1 MQRRLYSLV
10 FGILILTGAVWA
22 RDARAARDARE
33 QEDFQQTFQLAA
45 NGVFSLSNVNGGVI
59 IQAWDHATTE
69 IRAVKRGPS
78 KENLDLVKIDIRA
91 DANRISVDTIYPKGK
106 NNLNVSVS
114 YEVRLPKTVILR
126 SVETV
131 NGSVEVQG
139 MTSEV
144 TAETVNGSVKVLNSS
159 GRVSA
164 TTVNGGI
171 TAELNR
177 IDAEGDMKFETVNGS
192 IKLVLPEGAGADIA
206 AETVNGS
213 VSSDFPVTVRGKFG
227 PKRMQGVLG
236 QGGANI
242 RMETVNGGINLARR

>member
-1 MQRRLYSLV
+1 MQKRLQCLV
-10 FGILILTGAVWA
+10 FGILILTGAVSAW
-22 RDARAARDARE
+22 DTRE

-59 IQAWDHATTE
+59 VQAWDHPTTE

-78 KENLDLVKIDIRA
+78 KENMDLVKIDIRA
-91 DANRISVDTIYPKGK
+91 DANHINVETIYPKGR

-139 MTSEV
+139 MTAEV

-192 IKLVLPEGAGADIA
+192 IKLILPEGAGADVA

-227 PKRMQGVLG
+227 PKRLQGVLG

-242 RMETVNGGINLARR
+242 RMETVNGGISLARR

>member
-1 MQRRLYSLV
+1 MQKRLSSLI
-10 FGILILTGAVWA
+10 FGILILAGALWA
-22 RDARAARDARE
+22 QDARE
-33 QEDFQQTFQLAA
+33 QEDFQQTFQLAP
-45 NGVFSLSNVNGGVI
+45 NGVFSLKNVNGGVI
-59 IQAWDHATTE
+59 VSAWDHPTTE

-78 KENLDLVKIDIRA
+78 KENMDLVKIDIRA
-91 DANRISVDTIYPKGK
+91 DANRISVDTIYPRGK

-114 YEVRLPKTVILR
+114 YEVRLPKTVVLR

-139 MTSEV
+139 MSSEV
-144 TAETVNGSVKVLNSS
+144 AAETVNGSVKVLNSS

-192 IKLVLPEGAGADIA
+192 INLVLPEGAGANIA
-206 AETVNGS
+206 AETVNGK

-242 RMETVNGGINLARR
+242 HMETVNGGINLARR

>member
-1 MQRRLYSLV
+1 MQKRLHSLV
-10 FGILILTGAVWA
+10 FGILILAGALW
-22 RDARAARDARE
+22 ARDARE
-33 QEDFQQTFQLAA
+33 QEDFQQTFQLSA

-78 KENLDLVKIDIRA
+78 KENMDLVKIDIRA
-91 DANRISVDTIYPKGK
+91 DANRIDVATIYPRGK

-126 SVETV
+126 NVETV

-177 IDAEGDMKFETVNGS
+177 IDPEGDMKFETVNGS
-192 IKLVLPEGAGADIA
+192 IKLILPEGAGADVA

-236 QGGANI
+236 QGGARI